1 MSIDVQIRDIDAL
14 ERIPPTAL
22 RAYLE
27 SHAWELQEN
36 WRNRVLIWTKERDG
50 QVHQIL
56 MPLHE
61 RSGSYATRIYE
72 ALSLFAELEE
82 RSQLDVYYDLLT
94 AGETALA
101 VGEFGAER
109 FGDDKMR

>member
-1 MSIDVQIRDIDAL
+1 MLVDVQIRDVAAL
-14 ERIPPTAL
+14 EGIPPTAL

-27 SHAWELQEN
+27 SRGWELQEN
-36 WRNRVLIWTKERDG
+36 WRNRLLIWTKERDG

-94 AGETALA
+94 AGETALS
-101 VGEFGAER
+101 VGEFGAGR
-109 FGDDKMR
+109 WFGND